1 MPEDLDGI
9 LSVVGMRIPVAK
21 NGINDVSPPCHLEG
35 RKAQYLLVGG
45 LDPLAFN
52 GVVVVH
58 NHGVQTEDDDVGI
71 ANAQSPEKEAHEQAA
86 QQSGSAPGKGVEKT
100 SDGVGRHHGG
110 KRRFDGGRV
119 AAVLGHDI
127 EVGQMLAGAVEE
139 KAEHLFEELPDG
151 SAFGVFAHGRKHSI
165 DMLIEFEASE
175 VAREEI
181 EPCSAGQD
189 LVCCLDIIDV
199 TGVLVTATGH

>member
-71 ANAQSPEKEAHEQAA
+71 ANAQSPEKEA
-86 QQSGSAPGKGVEKT
+86 QSRLRSKAVLRQEKAL
-100 SDGVGRHHGG
+100 R
-110 KRRFDGGRV
+110 KRRTVSEDTMAESGDSM
-119 AAVLGHDI
+119 AA
-127 EVGQMLAGAVEE
+127 A
-139 KAEHLFEELPDG
+139 
-151 SAFGVFAHGRKHSI
+151 
-165 DMLIEFEASE
+165 
-175 VAREEI
+175 
-181 EPCSAGQD
+181 
-189 LVCCLDIIDV
+189 
-199 TGVLVTATGH
+199 